1 MSSTSPSPISSASG
15 RNILTL
21 LVSRDAYLVAGAGGL
36 ERRVTWACRMR
47 ARLPAFESVRGGE
60 FALLGLSQLR
70 RLDETL
76 PHLLKSL
83 HKEGVA
89 AVAVAAPSSEALGN
103 EALIIADQL
112 HLPLILL
119 PPTAPLEEIEREVIT
134 FVVSF
139 RSEVERKATEI
150 AHQLM
155 QLSAQGVGI
164 QGICD
169 HLARICGR
177 WVIVQDAE
185 EEIRFRAAPP
195 PFTPDEPAIGNSIP
209 GVVTGIP
216 ASQAGCSVWGAGN
229 APTTTTYIPSKA
241 TDITSLPTQLSDEIL
256 QRQSLVR
263 VSVPILIRH
272 VVVGYLSLVGIDDDF
287 DYLERIILGQV
298 APILALEFVRERE
311 RSEVE
316 SRYHLEAFM
325 DVLQGNYQ
333 QPEEMLTRA
342 RLLGYDLT
350 VPQVVAVFELPPT
363 GPEPATSS
371 PPAHWSRRLRDEL
384 LRVWPTSWVLSEP
397 RRITALLPLVLAE
410 GDENTIFTR
419 LERVHAR
426 AQQHKNGNSGLLY
439 SGGIGH
445 IAKNLQ
451 GISQSLREAQQA
463 LEIGRHLFGDG
474 QLHSFARLG
483 IYRLLFPLHDQN
495 VLADFYQETLG
506 PLLEHDTRKN
516 GAFIET
522 LEEYFRCNGNLSE
535 TARAMHLHRNALL
548 YRLGRIEE
556 ILGHSLED
564 SELRLSLQIA
574 LKIRHLLKP

>member
-1 MSSTSPSPISSASG
+1 MSSTAPPPISSASV

-21 LVSRDAYLVAGAGGL
+21 LVSRDAYLVAGSGGL

-60 FALLGLSQLR
+60 LALLGLAQLR

-76 PHLLKSL
+76 PHLLRSL

-89 AVAVAAPSSEALGN
+89 AVAIAATSDEALGN
-103 EALIIADQL
+103 EARVIADQL

-119 PPTAPLEEIEREVIT
+119 PSSAPLEEIEREVIT

-155 QLSAQGVGI
+155 QLSAQGAGI
-164 QGICD
+164 QGICT

-177 WVIVQDAE
+177 WIIVQDADH
-185 EEIRFRAAPP
+185 EIRFRAAPP
-195 PFTPDEPAIGNSIP
+195 DSTSVEQSI
-209 GVVTGIP
+209 
-216 ASQAGCSVWGAGN
+216 
-229 APTTTTYIPSKA
+229 
-241 TDITSLPTQLSDEIL
+241 DIASLPSLLSDETL
-256 QRQSLVR
+256 EKHNLVE

-272 VVVGYLSLVGIDDDF
+272 EIAGYLSLVGNDDDF
-287 DYLERIILGQV
+287 DYLERLILGQV

-350 VPQVVAVFELPPT
+350 TPQAVAVFELPSVDS
-363 GPEPATSS
+363 EPSS
-371 PPAHWSRRLRDEL
+371 SNLYWNRRLRDEL
-384 LRVWPTSWVLSEP
+384 LRAWPTSWVLTEP
-397 RRITALLPLVLAE
+397 RRVTALLPLTSSE
-410 GDENTIFTR
+410 DDENTIFTR
-419 LERVHAR
+419 LQRVYAR
-426 AQQHKNGNSGLLY
+426 AQHNNGNASLLY
-439 SGGIGH
+439 SGGMGH

-463 LEIGRHLFGDG
+463 LEIGQLLFGDG

-483 IYRLLFPLHDQN
+483 IYRLLFHLHEQTD
-495 VLADFYQETLG
+495 LADFYQETLG
-506 PLLEHDTRKN
+506 PLLEHDTRRN
-516 GAFIET
+516 GTFIET

-556 ILGHSLED
+556 ILGQSLED

-574 LKIRHLLKP
+574 LKT